1 MRKGPNVEEMAI
13 LKMKKA
19 WELAIAPAKSLPMS
33 AIGMYMTGN
42 TLQVFSIFMVY
53 SLFKTPLQALLSIN
67 STFARY
73 DNAES
78 GAQMLGVKAVF
89 VLCNLLAL
97 GLGIYKIDKMGL
109 LP

>member
-1 MRKGPNVEEMAI
+1 MTV

-19 WELAIAPAKSLPMS
+19 WELAIAPAKTLPMS

-42 TLQVFSIFMVY
+42 SLQVFSIFMVFT
-53 SLFKTPLQALLSIN
+53 LFKTPLQALLATN

-73 DNAES
+73 ES
-78 GAQMLGVKAVF
+78 AGTSTQMLGIKIVF
-89 VLCNLLAL
+89 IACNMLAL
-97 GLGIYKIDKMGL
+97 MLGVYKVDKMGL